1 MHHEQT
7 DREIARRRGMV
18 EAVRRGRSQQ
28 QVARDFGVSPGTV
41 NRWVRHAQGQR
52 LDRVDWSDRSR
63 VPHTTQRTEA
73 GIEDLVL
80 EVRRQLQVESDLG
93 FHGAEAILQALRGR
107 RIAPLP
113 SERTIYRILR
123 RRGVLDGQR
132 RARRPPP
139 PPGWYLPEVA
149 RRGRE
154 LDSVDVV
161 EGLVIKGGP
170 QIEVLNGVSLHGGL
184 VMSWP
189 RGESVT
195 AKFVVECLV
204 EHWRQFG
211 LPGYVQFDNDTIFQG
226 PHTHPDVVGRVSR
239 LCLGL
244 GVVPVFVPPR
254 EPGFQA
260 AIENYNGS
268 WQAKV
273 WGRFEHAD
281 LDALADRSRRHVA
294 ALRRH
299 RADRIEAA
307 PPRSAFPRR
316 WRLNLQAPLKGRMV
330 YLRRTDAEGRAEVL
344 GRAFEVDRHWAHRL
358 VRAEVDLDAGQIR
371 FYRLRRREPGDQPL
385 LRETAHRIPPKPFH
399 E

>member
-1 MHHEQT
+1 
-7 DREIARRRGMV
+7 MV
-18 EAVRRGRSQQ
+18 EAVRSGRSQQ
-28 QVARDFGVSPGTV
+28 QVARDFGVSPATV
-41 NRWVRHAQGQR
+41 NRWVHHAHGQR
-52 LDRVDWSDRSR
+52 LDRVDWSDRSPIPR
-63 VPHTTQRTEA
+63 TTQRITA
-73 GIEDLVL
+73 ALEDLVL
-80 EVRRQLQVESDLG
+80 EVRSRLQAESDLG
-93 FHGAEAILQALRGR
+93 FFGAEAILDSLRARGVE
-107 RIAPLP
+107 PLP
-113 SERTIYRILR
+113 AERTIYRILR
-123 RRGVLDGQR
+123 RRGVLDGR
-132 RARRPPP
+132 HRVRRPPP

-149 RRGRE
+149 RRSRE
-154 LDSVDVV
+154 LDSIDIV
-161 EGLVIKGGP
+161 EGLVIRGGP
-170 QIEVLNGVSLHGGL
+170 QVEVLNSVSLHGGL
-184 VMSWP
+184 VASWP

-204 EHWRQFG
+204 EHWREFG
-211 LPGYVQFDNDTIFQG
+211 LPGYAQFDNDTIFQG

-268 WQAKV
+268 WQVKV
-273 WGRFEHAD
+273 WGRFAHAD

-307 PPRSAFPRR
+307 PPRSAFPRH
-316 WRLNLQAPLKGRMV
+316 WHLNLQARLKGRMV
-330 YLRRTDAEGRAEVL
+330 YVRRTDAEGRAEVL

-358 VRAEVDLDAGQIR
+358 VRAEVDLDAGKIR

-385 LRETAHRIPPKPFH
+385 LKEVLHRIPYKPFH

>member
-7 DREIARRRGMV
+7 DREIARRRAMV
-18 EAVRRGRSQQ
+18 EAVRRGQSQQ
-28 QVARDFGVSPGTV
+28 RVARDFGVSPGTV

-63 VPHTTQRTEA
+63 APHTTQRTEA

-80 EVRRQLQVESDLG
+80 EVRHLLQVESDLG

-107 RIAPLP
+107 HIVPLP

-123 RRGVLDGQR
+123 RRGVLDGRQR
-132 RARRPPP
+132 VRRPPP

-149 RRGRE
+149 RRSRE

-161 EGLVIKGGP
+161 EGLVLKGGP
-170 QIEVLNGVSLHGGL
+170 QVEVLNGVSLHGGL
-184 VMSWP
+184 VASWP

-204 EHWRQFG
+204 EHWREFG
-211 LPGYVQFDNDTIFQG
+211 LPGYAQFDNDTIFQG

-260 AIENYNGS
+260 AIENSNGS

-299 RADRIEAA
+299 RADRIASA
-307 PPRSAFPRR
+307 PPRDAVPRR
-316 WRLNLQAPLKGRMV
+316 WRLNLQARLQGRMV
-330 YLRRTDAEGRAEVL
+330 YLRRTDANGRAEVL
-344 GRAFEVDRHWAHRL
+344 GRSFEVDRHWVHRL
-358 VRAEVDLDAGQIR
+358 IRAEVDLDGGTIR

-385 LRETAHRIPPKPFH
+385 LKETAHRIPAKPFH

>member
-7 DREIARRRGMV
+7 DREIARRRAMV
-18 EAVRRGRSQQ
+18 EAVRRGGSQQ
-28 QVARDFGVSPGTV
+28 QVARDLGVSPGTV
-41 NRWVRHAQGQR
+41 NRWVRHAQGRR

-73 GIEDLVL
+73 DIEDLVL

-107 RIAPLP
+107 HLDPLP
-113 SERTIYRILR
+113 SERTVYRILR
-123 RRGVLDGQR
+123 RRGVLDARQ

-149 RRGRE
+149 RRSRE
-154 LDSVDVV
+154 LDSVDVA

-184 VMSWP
+184 VMSRP

-226 PHTHPDVVGRVSR
+226 PHTHPDLVGRVSR

-268 WQAKV
+268 WQAKA

-307 PPRSAFPRR
+307 PPRGAFPEH
-316 WRLNLQAPLKGRMV
+316 WRLNLQARLKGRMV
-330 YLRRTDAEGRAEVL
+330 FLRRTDAEGRAEVL
-344 GRAFEVDRHWAHRL
+344 GRGFDVDRHWAHRL
-358 VRAEVDLDAGQIR
+358 VRAEVDLDAGVIR

-385 LRETAHRIPPKPFH
+385 LKEVVHRIPSKPFH

>member
-1 MHHEQT
+1 
-7 DREIARRRGMV
+7 MV

-28 QVARDFGVSPGTV
+28 QVARDFDVSPATV
-41 NRWVRHAQGQR
+41 NRWVHHAQGQR
-52 LDRVDWSDRSR
+52 LDRVDWSDRSPI
-63 VPHTTQRTEA
+63 PHNTQRTEA
-73 GIEDLVL
+73 ALEDLVL
-80 EVRRQLQVESDLG
+80 EVRNRLRADSDLG
-93 FHGAEAILQALRGR
+93 FFGAEVILESLRAHGVE
-107 RIAPLP
+107 PLP
-113 SERTIYRILR
+113 AERTIYRILR
-123 RRGVLDGQR
+123 RRGVLDGQQ

-149 RRGRE
+149 RRSRE

-170 QIEVLNGVSLHGGL
+170 QVEVLNGVSLHGGL
-184 VMSWP
+184 VASWP
-189 RGESVT
+189 REESVT

-211 LPGYVQFDNDTIFQG
+211 LPGYAQFDNDTIFQG
-226 PHTHPDVVGRVSR
+226 PHVHPDTIGRVSR

-244 GVVPVFVPPR
+244 GVIPVFVPPR

-260 AIENYNGS
+260 AIEHYNGS
-268 WQAKV
+268 WQVRV

-281 LDALADRSRRHVA
+281 LDGLVDRSSRHVA

-316 WRLNLQAPLKGRMV
+316 WRLNLQARLGGRMV

-358 VRAEVDLDAGQIR
+358 VRAEVDLDAGMIR
-371 FYRLRRREPGDQPL
+371 FSRLRRREPGDQPL
-385 LRETAHRIPPKPFH
+385 LKAVVHRIPCKPFH

>member
-1 MHHEQT
+1 
-7 DREIARRRGMV
+7 MV
-18 EAVRRGRSQQ
+18 EAVRRGQSQQ
-28 QVARDFGVSPGTV
+28 QVARDFGVSPATV
-41 NRWVRHAQGQR
+41 NRWVRHAHGQR
-52 LDRVDWSDRSR
+52 LDRVDWSDRASI
-63 VPHTTQRTEA
+63 PHTTQRADATL
-73 GIEDLVL
+73 EDLVL
-80 EVRRQLQVESDLG
+80 EVRSRLRSESDLG
-93 FHGAEAILQALRGR
+93 FFGAEAILAALQARGVE
-107 RIAPLP
+107 PLP
-113 SERTIYRILR
+113 AERTVYRILR
-123 RRGVLDGQR
+123 RRGVLDGR
-132 RARRPPP
+132 HRVRRPPP

-149 RRGRE
+149 RRRRE

-170 QIEVLNGVSLHGGL
+170 QVEVLNAIALHGGL
-184 VMSWP
+184 VASWP

-211 LPGYVQFDNDTIFQG
+211 LPGYAQFDNDAVFQG
-226 PHTHPDVVGRVSR
+226 PHVHPDVIGRVSR

-281 LDALADRSRRHVA
+281 LDALADRSGRHVA

-307 PPRSAFPRR
+307 PPRSAFPER
-316 WRLNLQAPLKGRMV
+316 WRLNLQARLKGRMV

-344 GRAFEVDRHWAHRL
+344 GRAFEVESHWAHRL
-358 VRAEVDLDAGQIR
+358 VRAEVDLDAGVIR

-385 LRETAHRIPPKPFH
+385 LKEVVHRIPSKPFH

>member
-1 MHHEQT
+1 MRHEQT
-7 DREIARRRGMV
+7 DREITRRRAMV
-18 EAVRRGRSQQ
+18 EAVRRGQSQQ

-41 NRWVRHAQGQR
+41 NRWVRHSRGQR

-63 VPHTTQRTEA
+63 APHTTQRTES

-80 EVRRQLQVESDLG
+80 EVRHQLQVESDLG

-107 RIAPLP
+107 HIDPLP

-123 RRGVLDGQR
+123 RRGVRDGRQR
-132 RARRPPP
+132 VRRPPP
-139 PPGWYLPEVA
+139 APGWYLPEVA
-149 RRGRE
+149 RRSRE

-170 QIEVLNGVSLHGGL
+170 QVEVLNGVSLHGGL
-184 VMSWP
+184 VASWP

-204 EHWRQFG
+204 EHWREFG
-211 LPGYVQFDNDTIFQG
+211 LPGYAQFDNDTIFQG

-260 AIENYNGS
+260 AIENSNGP

-299 RADRIEAA
+299 RADRIESA
-307 PPRSAFPRR
+307 PHRDAFPRR
-316 WRLNLQAPLKGRMV
+316 WRLNLQARLQGRMV
-330 YLRRTDAEGRAEVL
+330 DLRRTDANGWAEVL
-344 GRAFEVDRHWAHRL
+344 GRSFEVDRHWAHRL
-358 VRAEVDLDAGQIR
+358 VRAEVDLDAGKIR
-371 FYRLRRREPGDQPL
+371 FYRLRRREPRDQPL
-385 LRETAHRIPPKPFH
+385 LRGTAHRIPAKPFH

>member
-1 MHHEQT
+1 
-7 DREIARRRGMV
+7 MV
-18 EAVRRGRSQQ
+18 EAVRSGRSQQ
-28 QVARDFGVSPGTV
+28 QVAREFGVSPATV
-41 NRWVRHAQGQR
+41 NRWVRYAHGQR
-52 LDRVDWSDRSR
+52 LDRVDWSDRSPI
-63 VPHTTQRTEA
+63 PHTTQRTTA
-73 GIEDLVL
+73 ALEDLVL
-80 EVRRQLQVESDLG
+80 GVRGRLQAESDLG
-93 FHGAEAILQALRGR
+93 FFGAEAILEALRTRG
-107 RIAPLP
+107 IEPLP
-113 SERTIYRILR
+113 AERTIYRILR
-123 RRGVLDGQR
+123 RRGVLDGR
-132 RARRPPP
+132 SRVRRPPP
-139 PPGWYLPEVA
+139 PRGWYLPEVA
-149 RRGRE
+149 RRSRE

-170 QIEVLNGVSLHGGL
+170 QVEVLNAISLHGGL
-184 VMSWP
+184 VASWP

-195 AKFVVECLV
+195 AKFVVECLL

-211 LPGYVQFDNDTIFQG
+211 LPGYAQFDNDTIFQG
-226 PHTHPDVVGRVSR
+226 PHVHPDVIGRVSR

-260 AIENYNGS
+260 AIEQYNGS
-268 WQAKV
+268 WQVRV

-307 PPRSAFPRR
+307 PPRSAFPKP
-316 WRLNLQAPLKGRMV
+316 WRLNLQARPEGRMV
-330 YLRRTDAEGRAEVL
+330 YVRRTDAEGRAEVL
-344 GRAFEVDRHWAHRL
+344 GRAFEVDRHWAYRL
-358 VRAEVDLDAGQIR
+358 VRAEVDLDASRIR

-385 LRETAHRIPPKPFH
+385 LKEVVHRIPSKPFH

>member
-1 MHHEQT
+1 
-7 DREIARRRGMV
+7 MV
-18 EAVRRGRSQQ
+18 QAVRAGRSQQ
-28 QVARDFGVSPGTV
+28 QVARDFGVSPATV
-41 NRWVRHAQGQR
+41 NRWVRHAHGRR
-52 LDRVDWSDRSR
+52 LDRVDWSDRAPL
-63 VPHTTQRTEA
+63 PHTTQRTA
-73 GIEDLVL
+73 AALEDLVL
-80 EVRRQLQVESDLG
+80 ELRRQLRSESDLG
-93 FHGAEAILQALRGR
+93 FFGAEAILAALQARGVE
-107 RIAPLP
+107 PLP
-113 SERTIYRILR
+113 AARTVYRILR
-123 RRGVLDGQR
+123 RRGVLDGR
-132 RARRPPP
+132 HRVRRPPP
-139 PPGWYLPEVA
+139 PPGWYLPQVA
-149 RRGRE
+149 RRRRE
-154 LDSVDVV
+154 LDSVAVV

-170 QIEVLNGVSLHGGL
+170 QVQVLNAVSLHGGL
-184 VMSWP
+184 VASWP

-211 LPGYVQFDNDTIFQG
+211 LPGYAQFDYDTVFQG
-226 PHTHPDVVGRVSR
+226 PHVHPDVVGRVSR

-294 ALRRH
+294 ALRRQ

-307 PPRSAFPRR
+307 PPRGAFPEH
-316 WRLNLQAPLKGRMV
+316 WRLNLQARLKGRMV
-330 YLRRTDAEGRAEVL
+330 FLRRTDAEGRAEVL
-344 GRAFEVDRHWAHRL
+344 GRAFDVDRHWAHRL
-358 VRAEVDLDAGQIR
+358 VRAEVDLDAGKIR

-385 LRETAHRIPPKPFH
+385 LKEVVHRIPPKPFH